1 MIIRGQYKG
10 DLSTSYTIYNV
21 LAQMFF
27 WIFIADIDE
36 IALFNVCFFVFH
48 IDYQSRNSSICI

>member
-10 DLSTSYTIYNV
+10 ILNTSYTIYNV

-27 WIFIADIDE
+27 WIFIADIDG
-36 IALFNVCFFVFH
+36 ITSFNVCIFVFH
-48 IDYQSRNSSICI
+48 IDYPSRN